1 MYQDNTSLCS
11 VKVLIIR
18 TLLSIRV
25 SLKIVAL
32 LYTRMKWI
40 ILLMCDYGMS
50 MCVKHNPLDSNM
62 L

>member
-1 MYQDNTSLCS
+1 MYQDNLSLCS
-11 VKVLIIR
+11 VKVTR

-32 LYTRMKWI
+32 LQTRMKWI

-50 MCVKHNPLDSNM
+50 MCVKYNPLDNNM
-62 L
+62 V